1 MNHALHA
8 TCVAWF
14 GRGVL
19 ITGPSG
25 SGKSTLALK
34 LIERGWML
42 VADDAVIVEN
52 GIARGLP
59 KSGGWLMQAGN
70 APQRLPYRV
79 SVPLVLKVALY
90 TPSFQNHPSAPA
102 IIQLLAHAPNL
113 ADLVVHHLIVNATAL
128 P

>member
-8 TCVAWF
+8 TCVAWC

-25 SGKSTLALK
+25 SGKSTLALE
-34 LIERGWML
+34 LIHRGWML

-59 KSGGWLMQAGN
+59 KSGGWLMLAGK
-70 APQRLPYRV
+70 APQRLPYRLH
-79 SVPLVLKVALY
+79 VPLVLSLVLSHGEREDM
-90 TPSFQNHPSAPA
+90 TSIHLPA
-102 IIQLLAHAPNL
+102 HTPNL
-113 ADLVVHHLIVNATAL
+113 ADLVVHHLIVNGTTL